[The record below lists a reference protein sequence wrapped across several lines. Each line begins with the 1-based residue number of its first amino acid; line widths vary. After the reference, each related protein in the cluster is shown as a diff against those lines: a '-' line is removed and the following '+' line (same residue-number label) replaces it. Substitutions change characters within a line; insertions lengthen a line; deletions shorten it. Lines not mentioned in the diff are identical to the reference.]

1 MCTRAVC
8 VFVCVRARTRS
19 IMASLIALYLCL
31 CVCVCVCVYVCVFVW
46 SKTQESQQKFHHYKK
61 YEANVHKSIQRLV

>member
-19 IMASLIALYLCL
+19 IIASLIALYLCL
-31 CVCVCVCVYVCVFVW
+31 CVCVCVCVCLFVW